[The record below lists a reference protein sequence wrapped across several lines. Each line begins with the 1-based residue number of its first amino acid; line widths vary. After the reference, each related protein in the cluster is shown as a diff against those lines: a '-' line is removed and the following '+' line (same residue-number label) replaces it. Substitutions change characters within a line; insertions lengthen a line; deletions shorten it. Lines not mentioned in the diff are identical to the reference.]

1 MRGTRNGFTLLELL
15 VVIAIIAV
23 LVALLFPTARGVY
36 VAALEFQC
44 ENRIGELAKIT
55 MAYCAANDENFPPP
69 CSAGAMPGSYKRG
82 WLYGSSGTSTT
93 ANVDEGLF
101 AKKKMLGSK
110 TNLVCPVHVANFQ
123 MEPGPVDACKDA
135 WVAYKTTQKAQAGR
149 KYGTYPIVMSSYAM
163 NDAVWTTP
171 PGSLPRK
178 RRDFSPT
185 HLLFVEEHPTKSR
198 YQDGSMLPSVDRDC
212 IADHHHGGGYVA
224 CMGGQVFWMSTA
236 EYNLTITNTEQKTRR
251 WDPM

>member
-55 MAYCAANDENFPPP
+55 MAYCAANNENFPPP

-101 AKKKMLGSK
+101 AKQKMLGSK
-110 TNLVCPVHVANFQ
+110 TNLVCPVHVANFR
-123 MEPGPVDACKDA
+123 MEPYLDA
-135 WVAYKTTQKAQAGR
+135 WAAYVTTQKAQAGR

-163 NDAVWTTP
+163 NVYVWTTVSP
-171 PGSLPRK
+171 FVPRK

-185 HLLFVEEHPTKSR
+185 HFLFVEEHPTLSR
-198 YQDGSMLPSVDRDC
+198 YDDGSILPAAGRDY
-212 IADHHHGGGYVA
+212 IADYHHGGGYVA
-224 CMGGQVFWMSTA
+224 CMGGQVIWMSTA
-236 EYNLTITNTEQKTRR
+236 EYDATVTNAEQKGRR